1 MTQHIGSPPR
11 TGPNKEEVED
21 PALESGSP
29 KGAKGVDPILV
40 ADDDRFNKLVEE
52 ARAIKNRYIDP
63 EYQWYR
69 RHQHWPFIFFRSA
82 GIITIVLGVTL
93 PAVAGFGRA
102 YWPHQGDL
110 VLSLM
115 SVTIAALTGLSSF
128 YRWERS
134 WRGRSVVRL
143 GLEALSAKW
152 ELEIA
157 NARVILSPTE
167 RLQHVYMATND
178 LIANVRNLCNSET
191 EEFFSGMQFPQSDRT
206 TKA

>member
-1 MTQHIGSPPR
+1 MSVSVYCRQ
-11 TGPNKEEVED
+11 
-21 PALESGSP
+21 
-29 KGAKGVDPILV
+29 
-40 ADDDRFNKLVEE
+40 RFE
-52 ARAIKNRYIDP
+52 IDAV
-63 EYQWYR
+63 
-69 RHQHWPFIFFRSA
+69 SA
-82 GIITIVLGVTL
+82 WATVVF
-93 PAVAGFGRA
+93 A
-102 YWPHQGDL
+102 
-110 VLSLM
+110 S